1 VSRRSLSRA
10 QLKNA
15 GRENERFRSE
25 ALGRLAEARAGSR
38 TSRLQAHGH
47 IAIQGMAARAQH
59 VHKKKPQTLNRP
71 PMPMAIL
78 TKKRVAAWGVLQRLA
93 GIRPRTRVLSCNRR
107 NLTHPFIRV
116 SNPSIPFQTL
126 QCVLN
131 PSLAQNALRRGF
143 LLRVL
148 IPF

>member
-1 VSRRSLSRA
+1 MSRRSLSRA

-38 TSRLQAHGH
+38 TSRLRAHGH
-47 IAIQGMAARAQH
+47 IAIQGIAARAQKEASNAKSTSH
-59 VHKKKPQTLNRP
+59 ANGDIHE
-71 PMPMAIL
+71 
-78 TKKRVAAWGVLQRLA
+78 KRVAAWGVLQRLA

-131 PSLAQNALRRGF
+131 PNLAQNALRRGF
-143 LLRVL
+143 LLQVL